1 MNRKRRRGVGS
12 KETEVMQGTEHIP
25 GVVHFST
32 VDGEGAEMPYNN
44 ALIMEAIIHNFK
56 VQKNPSG

>member
-1 MNRKRRRGVGS
+1 
-12 KETEVMQGTEHIP
+12 MQGTEHIP

-32 VDGEGAEMPYNN
+32 VDGEGAEMPHNN